1 MDVVRQ
7 RVDSLR
13 GTIDVA
19 SKPGEGTS
27 VTLRLPLTL
36 AIIDG
41 LLVSIGE
48 PALCCRWPTCW
59 SASS

>member
-7 RVDSLR
+7 RGGLR
-13 GTIDVA
+13 GTIEIA

-27 VTLRLPLTL
+27 VTLRLPLTM

-41 LLVSIGE
+41 LLVGVGDATS
-48 PALCCRWPTCW
+48 CCRWPTPW
-59 SASS
+59 NASS